1 MTVWLPTATSV
12 KVGLA
17 WYAPRSTSYSYCA
30 PSGAVT
36 TIVPVGT
43 AHVGCTVTL
52 AVGVAGTAGTALT
65 VSDPL
70 ASDTH
75 VGDALS
81 LAVTVWLPTATSVKV
96 GLAWYAPRSTS
107 YSYCAPSGAVTT
119 IVPCLLYTSPSPR
132 DR

>member
-1 MTVWLPTATSV
+1 MPTATSV

-43 AHVGCTVTL
+43 AHVGCNVTL

-65 VSDPL
+65 VILGL

-75 VGDALS
+75 VGDACC
-81 LAVTVWLPTATSVKV
+81 LAVTVWLPTASSVKV
-96 GLAWYAPRSTS
+96 WLAFYALISTS
-107 YSYCAPSGAVTT
+107 Y
-119 IVPCLLYTSPSPR
+119 
-132 DR
+132 

>member
-52 AVGVAGTAGTALT
+52 AVGVAVTAGTALT

-70 ASDTH
+70 ASDTP
-75 VGDALS
+75 GERITDS
-81 LAVTVWLPTATSVKV
+81 QCST
-96 GLAWYAPRSTS
+96 GSTS
-107 YSYCAPSGAVTT
+107 DADSECDST
-119 IVPCLLYTSPSPR
+119 
-132 DR
+132 